1 MAADVPNTTFMTPH
15 YRRRKGASEMELIV
29 INERKLK
36 VMLSDEEMTQYDLD
50 TIDACPGAD
59 IHTSLRGMMCEIRKK
74 TGFNAD
80 CERVY
85 IQLYPCRSGGCELY
99 LTMLDSQADEPVSDI
114 QYQCASELATT
125 DFARMRGT
133 VYCFDSLSELIAAC
147 RAIAHSPHGI
157 SDSSAFASDDG
168 SAFLIFGNGLTVAE
182 EELIS
187 EFGRSEFSSTVSAY
201 MSEHWRNICIHNAVP
216 ELARY

>member
-1 MAADVPNTTFMTPH
+1 
-15 YRRRKGASEMELIV
+15 MELIV

-59 IHTSLRGMMCEIRKK
+59 IHTSLRGMMGEIRKK

-125 DFARMRGT
+125 DFARMRGM

-168 SAFLIFGNGLTVAE
+168 SAL
-182 EELIS
+182 LIS
-187 EFGRSEFSSTVSAY
+187 EFGRREYSSTVSTY
-201 MSEHWRNICIHNAVP
+201 MSEHWRNICIHNAVA